1 MPSLAS
7 FPAEFAPYLAATPI
21 IAVDHPEIHRLAEA
35 LRAASDGSVTDIA
48 RRCFEY
54 VRDQIRHSWD
64 YRADAHNPLTCAAPQ
79 VLAERTGYC
88 YAKSH
93 LLAALLRANGIPAAL
108 CYQRLTLIPGGE
120 RYCLH
125 GLNAVYLPEHG
136 WYRIDARGNKP
147 EVDARF
153 TPPQEQLA
161 FALDY
166 PGEMDFPGLYPE
178 PVLAIQ
184 DLLQRC
190 TSVQQAMDEIPD
202 ATDLPPAPLNLPLKE
217 R

>member
-1 MPSLAS
+1 VTTYP
-7 FPAEFAPYLAATPI
+7 PQFAPYLAASPI
-21 IAVDHPEIHRLAEA
+21 VAADHPEIRRLAAE
-35 LRAASDGSVTDIA
+35 LQAAGDGSPTDTA

-93 LLAALLRANGIPAAL
+93 LLAALLRANGVPAAL
-108 CYQRLTLIPGGE
+108 CYQRLTLEPGGE

-125 GLNAVYLPEHG
+125 GLNAVYLPGHG
-136 WYRIDARGNKP
+136 WYRLDPRGNKP
-147 EVDARF
+147 GVEARF
-153 TPPQEQLA
+153 TPPNEQLA

-166 PGEMDFPGLYPE
+166 PGELDFPGLYPE
-178 PVLAIQ
+178 PVAAIQ

-190 TSVQQAMDEIPD
+190 ASVQEAMDQLPD
-202 ATDLPPAPLNLPLKE
+202 ATALPPAPLNLPLKE